1 MLLAESE
8 DEVDEGLKIFLRT
21 FINPQLS
28 KGVWLKENTHSV
40 ILSTLLKDIS
50 ESEIKPETDI
60 CAAAGKFFFHTIT
73 KLSPFYWKKR
83 NFCKIVKWQ
92 TNVKNDIKNDF
103 RHLPNFSDFLGSKT
117 TSFVVSDINWSHWVW
132 QRARMFSHAKFTKPF
147 TSSAKTTDVQRFRFV
162 CATFVLV
169 DPVWPCD
176 SIR

>member
-28 KGVWLKENTHSV
+28 KGVWLKENAHSV
-40 ILSTLLKDIS
+40 ILSTLFKSYFRVRNKAWNSDMY
-50 ESEIKPETDI
+50 
-60 CAAAGKFFFHTIT
+60 AAAGNFFFHTIT

-117 TSFVVSDINWSHWVW
+117 TSFVVSDINWSHCVVC
-132 QRARMFSHAKFTKPF
+132 SHAIII
-147 TSSAKTTDVQRFRFV
+147 S
-162 CATFVLV
+162 VL
-169 DPVWPCD
+169 
-176 SIR
+176 

>member
-117 TSFVVSDINWSHWVW
+117 TSFVVSDINWSHW
-132 QRARMFSHAKFTKPF
+132 
-147 TSSAKTTDVQRFRFV
+147 TSTLL
-162 CATFVLV
+162 CFVLV
-169 DPVWPCD
+169 TFFKSSCYHSCWL
-176 SIR
+176 